1 MMTASIINFP
11 RQQTLHQRIDRL
23 LDFTPEIR
31 ISKLEHGAVKVN
43 DIVIKNYYG
52 AWVCKDES
60 FYRRKSAVGYALCLI
75 KNDIKKAQ
83 AIKDLD
89 HKLQKV
95 KTDID
100 FYHYHLRNSNEIR
113 KNIMSHRI
121 SAEMPVLHQVDSQL
135 TQLLKTIS
143 V

>member
-1 MMTASIINFP
+1 MTASIINFP

-31 ISKLEHGAVKVN
+31 IRKLEHGAVKVN

-52 AWVCKDES
+52 VWLCKDES
-60 FYRRKSAVGYALCLI
+60 FYRRKSAVGYALCLLHNDLI
-75 KNDIKKAQ
+75 KAKK
-83 AIKDLD
+83 IKDLD

-121 SAEMPVLHQVDSQL
+121 SADMPRLQQADVAL

>member
-1 MMTASIINFP
+1 MTASIINFP